1 MKKLKLAFTMVE
13 IVVALAVIG
22 VIAAMALPML
32 IKETQKHQ
40 SGATLGRIVAQIEN
54 GNQDLIQRANMHN
67 EGAVMTEVLELITK
81 EDLGFS
87 DEDADEVFIL
97 DSFADIIPRYWG
109 LEPEKLTAT
118 DVMSIRTFSNA
129 SIDSDLTKQII
140 TNGVKYNFAKFP
152 ASVSIYSARTN
163 ATVPNANL
171 GADTS
176 ISIYV
181 DTTGWHRP
189 PNIIGKDIFLFHLKN
204 NGKLIPHKD
213 TLSGFE
219 NTANVVKNGFKITYY

>member
-40 SGATLGRIVAQIEN
+40 SAATLGRIVAQIEN
-54 GNQDLIQRANMHN
+54 GNQDLIQRANMRN
-67 EGAVMTEVLELITK
+67 EGAEMTEVLELITEK
-81 EDLGFS
+81 ELGFS
-87 DEDADEVFIL
+87 DDDKVFIL
-97 DSFADIIPRYWG
+97 DSFADIIPGYWG

-129 SIDSDLTKQII
+129 AIDSDLTKQII

-152 ASVSIYSARTN
+152 ASVSIYSARTD
-163 ATVPNANL
+163 ATVPNADL
-171 GADTS
+171 GADTL

-189 PNIIGKDIFLFHLKN
+189 PNIIGKDIFLFHLQN

-213 TLSGFE
+213 SLSGFE
-219 NTANVVKNGFKITYY
+219 KTASVVKNGFKITYY

>member
-67 EGAVMTEVLELITK
+67 EGAAMTEVLELIQK
-81 EDLGFS
+81 EELGFLNDKS
-87 DEDADEVFIL
+87 YIL
-97 DSFADIIPRYWG
+97 NSFADIIPGYWG

-118 DVMSIRTFSNA
+118 DVMSIKTFSNA
-129 SIDSDLTKQII
+129 SIGTDLTKQII
-140 TNGVKYNFAKFP
+140 TKGVKYNFAKFP

-163 ATVPNANL
+163 ATVPNADL

-213 TLSGFE
+213 SLSGFE
-219 NTANVVKNGFKITYY
+219 NTADVVKNGFKITYY

>member
-54 GNQDLIQRANMHN
+54 GNQDLIQRANMRN
-67 EGAVMTEVLELITK
+67 EGAVMTEVLELITEK
-81 EDLGFS
+81 DLGFS
-87 DEDADEVFIL
+87 NNEDFIL
-97 DSFADIIPRYWG
+97 DSFADIIPGYWG
-109 LEPEKLTAT
+109 LESEKLTAA
-118 DVMSIRTFSNA
+118 DVMSIRTYSNA
-129 SIDSDLTKQII
+129 PIDNDLTKQII

-152 ASVSIYSARTN
+152 ASVSICSARTN
-163 ATVPNANL
+163 ETVPKADL

>member
-13 IVVALAVIG
+13 IVVALVVIG

-54 GNQDLIQRANMHN
+54 GNQDLIQRVNMQN
-67 EGAVMTEVLELITK
+67 KGAVMTEVLELIQK
-81 EDLGFS
+81 EELGFLNDTS
-87 DEDADEVFIL
+87 YIL
-97 DSFADIIPRYWG
+97 NSFADIIPGYWG
-109 LEPEKLTAT
+109 LEPEKLTDT
-118 DVMSIRTFSNA
+118 DVMSIRTLSNA
-129 SIDSDLTKQII
+129 PIDSDLTKQII

-163 ATVPNANL
+163 ETVPNADL

-189 PNIIGKDIFLFHLKN
+189 PNIIGKDIFLFHLQN

-213 TLSGFE
+213 SLSGFE
-219 NTANVVKNGFKITYY
+219 KTASVVKNGFKITYY